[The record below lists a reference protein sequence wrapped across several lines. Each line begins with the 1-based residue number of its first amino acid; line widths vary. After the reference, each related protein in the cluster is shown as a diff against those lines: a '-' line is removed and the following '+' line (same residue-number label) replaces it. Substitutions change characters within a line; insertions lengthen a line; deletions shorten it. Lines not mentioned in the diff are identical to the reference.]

1 MFHLRHECPGLGRGG
16 VKQVG
21 DLVFLESRLKD
32 GGPSAVEAFG
42 ACTSKLIG

>member
-16 VKQVG
+16 VKQVS
-21 DLVFLESRLKD
+21 DLVFLETRIKD
-32 GGPSAVEAFG
+32 GEASG